1 MLPVT
6 LGFTGDE
13 YPRELRVE
21 AAYLVGQLCHGSN
34 LLNKLYLSGGGLEA
48 LPKLLDTNYN
58 ENKDLVML
66 AIDCMLTLAEDDND
80 DY

>member
-1 MLPVT
+1 
-6 LGFTGDE
+6 
-13 YPRELRVE
+13 
-21 AAYLVGQLCHGSN
+21 
-34 LLNKLYLSGGGLEA
+34 

-66 AIDCMLTLAEDDND
+66 AIDCMLTLTEDDND